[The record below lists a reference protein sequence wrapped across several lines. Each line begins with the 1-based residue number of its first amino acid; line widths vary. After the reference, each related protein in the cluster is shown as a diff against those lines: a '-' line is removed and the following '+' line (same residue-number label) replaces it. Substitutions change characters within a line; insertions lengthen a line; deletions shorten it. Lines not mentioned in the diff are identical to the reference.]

1 MEFHGLHDDD
11 EELKY
16 FEFGAHFRYKDLVE
30 ALQYLQDSQIY
41 QKEKVI
47 EKENSINIINN
58 NSNYNEVYNQINK
71 QLCQKMTDIIPP
83 NKFIQSR
90 NIKPLIQSLSQK
102 LTDIIQSQNNKKP
115 MRHYVTKKR
124 QISSKI
130 KNSNNNINNNIINKN
145 IAKTNLENKKDDK
158 KIFALNQPYKKKEIS
173 QSRNFLKNKKPLSK
187 NNNNNNK
194 NSKFNEN
201 KKNIV
206 SQDSKHFFN
215 ANIYNKIIQPPNKN
229 LNNNIISNKTSDK
242 MYATRIDNINNKV
255 NSNNNNNQSTQ
266 TVQNIILKSNI
277 NISFINNFN
286 TTYLNNS
293 KKKQKKIRSRNNQEF
308 AKLKMIENNFINI
321 NNNIKLNEEISNS
334 KINKNK
340 NDENIINKI
349 QNSKKEIKKKIPLIS
364 PKLKSKEN
372 NNVNIKKK
380 INIANQN
387 FKIRNNNNNNFI
399 NKDKNEKVNLS
410 GINKTKNSSHTNLN
424 KNENN
429 KNLMYN
435 FFGKVKLNV

>member
-1 MEFHGLHDDD
+1 M
-11 EELKY
+11 
-16 FEFGAHFRYKDLVE
+16 
-30 ALQYLQDSQIY
+30 
-41 QKEKVI
+41 
-47 EKENSINIINN
+47 
-58 NSNYNEVYNQINK
+58 
-71 QLCQKMTDIIPP
+71 
-83 NKFIQSR
+83 
-90 NIKPLIQSLSQK
+90 
-102 LTDIIQSQNNKKP
+102 
-115 MRHYVTKKR
+115 
-124 QISSKI
+124 
-130 KNSNNNINNNIINKN
+130 
-145 IAKTNLENKKDDK
+145 
-158 KIFALNQPYKKKEIS
+158 
-173 QSRNFLKNKKPLSK
+173 
-187 NNNNNNK
+187 
-194 NSKFNEN
+194 
-201 KKNIV
+201 
-206 SQDSKHFFN
+206 
-215 ANIYNKIIQPPNKN
+215 
-229 LNNNIISNKTSDK
+229 
-242 MYATRIDNINNKV
+242 
-255 NSNNNNNQSTQ
+255 
-266 TVQNIILKSNI
+266 
-277 NISFINNFN
+277 
-286 TTYLNNS
+286 NNS